1 MTTNVRFAFIAAS
14 MLAITAFAA
23 EPVKVND
30 GDRIAFLGDSIT
42 QYGNGPVGYVN
53 LVMKGLEVAGVT
65 NAVKIP
71 AGISGHK
78 SDNMRGRLQRDVL
91 DKHPQWMTL
100 SCGVNDVWHGARGV
114 PLDAYKANISNI
126 LDRCAEAGVK
136 VVVLTA
142 TMIGEDPNNGN
153 NRKLAAYNGFLR
165 EEAAA
170 RGLPLAD
177 LNADMQAL
185 LKTYPPEVKGN
196 KLTADGVHM
205 AWDGNRMMARGVLR
219 AFGVPEERFP
229 DIEKAWRQIRGFR
242 EYRIPV
248 SADEAKA
255 IEERAKVD
263 GRNAVESVRDFLL
276 GK

>member
-14 MLAITAFAA
+14 MLAITASAA
-23 EPVKVND
+23 ESVKVND

-71 AGISGHK
+71 AGVSGHK
-78 SDNMRGRLQRDVL
+78 SDNMRGRLQKDVL

-142 TMIGEDPNNGN
+142 TMIGEI
-153 NRKLAAYNGFLR
+153 R
-165 EEAAA
+165 
-170 RGLPLAD
+170 
-177 LNADMQAL
+177 
-185 LKTYPPEVKGN
+185 T
-196 KLTADGVHM
+196 TATTGSSPHTT
-205 AWDGNRMMARGVLR
+205 ASSAKR
-219 AFGVPEERFP
+219 
-229 DIEKAWRQIRGFR
+229 RQ
-242 EYRIPV
+242 PAV
-248 SADEAKA
+248 S
-255 IEERAKVD
+255 RWPTSTPTC
-263 GRNAVESVRDFLL
+263 RPC
-276 GK
+276 

>member
-23 EPVKVND
+23 ESVKVND

-71 AGISGHK
+71 AGVSGHK
-78 SDNMRGRLQRDVL
+78 SDNMRGRLQKDVL

-114 PLDAYKANISNI
+114 PLDAYKTNISNI

-142 TMIGEDPNNGN
+142 TMIGENPNNVN
-153 NRKLAAYNGFLR
+153 NRRLAAYNDFLR

-170 RGLPLAD
+170 RSLPLAD

-219 AFGVPEERFP
+219 AFGVPEEALP
-229 DIEKAWRQIRGFR
+229 KIEKAWRQIRGFR
-242 EYRIPV
+242 EYRISV

-255 IEERAKVD
+255 IEERAKAD
-263 GRNAVESVRDFLL
+263 GRNVVESARDFLL
-276 GK
+276 GR

>member
-1 MTTNVRFAFIAAS
+1 
-14 MLAITAFAA
+14 
-23 EPVKVND
+23 
-30 GDRIAFLGDSIT
+30 
-42 QYGNGPVGYVN
+42 
-53 LVMKGLEVAGVT
+53 MKGLEVAGVT

-71 AGISGHK
+71 AGRSGHK
-78 SDNMRGRLQRDVL
+78 SDNMRGRLQNDVL

-114 PLDAYKANISNI
+114 PLDAYKTNISNI

-142 TMIGEDPNNGN
+142 TMIGEDPNNVN
-153 NRKLAAYNGFLR
+153 NRRLAAYNDFLR

-170 RGLPLAD
+170 RSLPLAD

-219 AFGVPEERFP
+219 AFGVPEEALP
-229 DIEKAWRQIRGFR
+229 KIEKAWRQIRGFR
-242 EYRIPV
+242 EYRISV

-255 IEERAKVD
+255 IEERAKAD
-263 GRNAVESVRDFLL
+263 GRNVVESARDFLL